1 MKRKYF
7 STISASLIV
16 GLVVGSSLFWL
27 GRALGHD
34 SEAIETASYRR
45 GASASTSAVYPMTY
59 NRPGRRSVIKV
70 HTDRGVITLNGT
82 VDSWNQ
88 VEDALFL
95 AESIADVQMVNNEIG
110 WSVQTD

>member
-7 STISASLIV
+7 STISAPLIV

-70 HTDRGVITLNGT
+70 HTDRGVITMFGT

-88 VEDALFL
+88 VEDALFV